1 MKKKLIGRRGPRD
14 LDPNRRRRRRE
25 PLSPDVGGQH
35 LASRAKDTD
44 VVLHIGLHKTAS
56 SYIQG
61 VLASCRD
68 DLRGEG
74 VLYPT
79 TGIVDKGSTS
89 TREGAGSGHGLLSRR
104 GRHRVLLARLLAEL
118 EESAPTVLI
127 SSEEFSRVGDT
138 PSPEKLLDR
147 FKVFRSVKV
156 VVVLR
161 RQDDWIESFYKQV
174 VDQYGNFE
182 TRSFGEFLGERGPR
196 LFDFHERF
204 TPWRDLVGPDNFHVL
219 SYDDLPDGAAICR
232 RLLEI
237 AGVSGPVLDKL
248 GTVSVPRYDSVR
260 AIDTVGLRILNSHRL
275 EDRDIRTGIARSIY
289 DVAPTG
295 DIELMTADLREQIQ
309 AMCRP
314 INERIE
320 TEWFAEPV
328 PGFRF
333 GREPRTPTTSPPT
346 GLEMVDYVDKVIA
359 LCEEGLRATRPETM
373 WTGGEG

>member
-1 MKKKLIGRRGPRD
+1 MKNMLRGRRGPRVV
-14 LDPNRRRRRRE
+14 DPRRRRRRE
-25 PLSPDVGGQH
+25 PLSPDVGGQR
-35 LASRAKDTD
+35 LESRAKETD

-61 VLASCRD
+61 VLAACRD
-68 DLRGEG
+68 DLRSEG
-74 VLYPT
+74 VLYPR

-104 GRHRVLLARLLAEL
+104 GRHRVLQARLLGEL
-118 EESAPTVLI
+118 EESVPTVLI
-127 SSEEFSRVGDT
+127 SSEEFSREGDT
-138 PSPEKLLDR
+138 PTPEKLLDR
-147 FKVFRSVKV
+147 FRPFRSVKV

-182 TRSFGEFLGERGPR
+182 TRSFEEFLEQRGR
-196 LFDFHERF
+196 HLFDFHTRF
-204 TPWRDLVGPDNFHVL
+204 TPWRDLVGPENFHAL
-219 SYDDLPDGAAICR
+219 SYDDLADGAAICR

-237 AGVSGPVLDKL
+237 AGVRGPLLDNLAK
-248 GTVSVPRYDSVR
+248 VSVPRYDSVR

-289 DVAPTG
+289 DVAPAG

-309 AMCRP
+309 QMCRP
-314 INERIE
+314 INQRIE
-320 TEWFAEPV
+320 EDWFSEPV
-328 PGFRF
+328 PGLRF
-333 GREPRTPTTSPPT
+333 EREPRASTKSPPT

-359 LCEEGLRATRPETM
+359 LCEEGLRATRPEAM
-373 WTGGEG
+373 WTGGGE